1 MADSE
6 IHRTAVEGTVTGMA
20 EYIEK
25 EAVLDALLKLPPKMD
40 EQGYGWL
47 GRRGVW
53 QMVSDFPAA
62 SVRENVTGRW
72 IWDDEGYHCSECLY
86 HAYGNTGEVLTGQF
100 IYCPW
105 CGAKLCE
112 EED

>member
-1 MADSE
+1 M
-6 IHRTAVEGTVTGMA
+6 TGMA
-20 EYIEK
+20 EYIDRDHAIR
-25 EAVLDALLKLPPKMD
+25 EACREICGCEPSECEFDKPCAIVERYKK
-40 EQGYGWL
+40 W
-47 GRRGVW
+47 
-53 QMVSDFPAA
+53 PAA
-62 SVRENVTGRW
+62 NVRENVTGRW

>member
-1 MADSE
+1 
-6 IHRTAVEGTVTGMA
+6 MA

-25 EAVLDALLKLPPKMD
+25 EAALKSVRDKLLICETLPDTIAKDASLFTLASMQDSLKTI
-40 EQGYGWL
+40 
-47 GRRGVW
+47 
-53 QMVSDFPAA
+53 PAA

-86 HAYGNTGEVLTGQF
+86 HAYGNAGEVLTGQF

-112 EED
+112 EEE

>member
-1 MADSE
+1 
-6 IHRTAVEGTVTGMA
+6 MA
-20 EYIEK
+20 EYIER
-25 EAVLDALLKLPPKMD
+25 EAAVKAVRKIGAREYDQGDINCAALAMLICGDIRDL
-40 EQGYGWL
+40 
-47 GRRGVW
+47 
-53 QMVSDFPAA
+53 PAA

-105 CGAKLCE
+105 CGAKME
-112 EED
+112 GDDAE